1 MPFIILSDSE
11 ISIELGLFTYINPKR
26 FLMATKTTSKKT
38 YNSRTSRQTTSK
50 KKVKKET
57 LFDKISKFEVKQFFK
72 GETLQEAVTKFI
84 AAVETEG
91 KEWSSNINQYCNS
104 IGHFIIY
111 DFVICITLY
120 VWCRGT
126 NCISSARV

>member
-38 YNSRTSRQTTSK
+38 YNSRTARQTTSK

-57 LFDKISKFEVKQFFK
+57 LLDKISKFEVKQFFIFYQIFLD
-72 GETLQEAVTKFI
+72 EM
-84 AAVETEG
+84 G
-91 KEWSSNINQYCNS
+91 KK
-104 IGHFIIY
+104 
-111 DFVICITLY
+111 
-120 VWCRGT
+120 
-126 NCISSARV
+126 